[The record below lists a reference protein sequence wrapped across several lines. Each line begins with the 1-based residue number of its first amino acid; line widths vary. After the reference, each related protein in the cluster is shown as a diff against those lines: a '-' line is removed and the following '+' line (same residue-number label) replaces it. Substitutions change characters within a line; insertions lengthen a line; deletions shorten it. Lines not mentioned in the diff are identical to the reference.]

1 MLQRVREVH
10 GVMDGGVVELHVDG
24 VVLFVVV
31 AAHDTHRVPNLR
43 THATV
48 LTSQLTL
55 ETPYKI
61 IIIKK
66 KSTYTAPRRKRV
78 VAIETMTHERVDI
91 NP

>member
-1 MLQRVREVH
+1 
-10 GVMDGGVVELHVDG
+10 MDGGVVELHVDG

-61 IIIKK
+61 IIIIKK
-66 KSTYTAPRRKRV
+66 KKVRKQLL
-78 VAIETMTHERVDI
+78 AESELSL
-91 NP
+91 